1 MNNSVLLLCG
11 FLKYLSKWDWPSFQV
26 IFFKS
31 VSHQEFLAEVLSTP
45 RLVWKKKK
53 NERKKTIILVSE
65 HKQVIS

>member
-11 FLKYLSKWDWPSFQV
+11 FLKYLPKWDWPSFQV

-31 VSHQEFLAEVLSTP
+31 VSHQEFLAEVLST
-45 RLVWKKKK
+45 RLVWKK

-65 HKQVIS
+65 HKHTIS